1 MCFLTEAKHSTIL
14 PICCQKFGQNCVMY
28 KEASPSNA
36 KIASQLIC
44 KSYICT
50 GLSILFNSR
59 SEFQV
64 QFQGQ
69 VHKMKLLSLCALW

>member
-1 MCFLTEAKHSTIL
+1 
-14 PICCQKFGQNCVMY
+14 MY

-50 GLSILFNSR
+50 GLSILLIH

>member
-1 MCFLTEAKHSTIL
+1 
-14 PICCQKFGQNCVMY
+14 MY

-50 GLSILFNSR
+50 GLSILFNSC